1 MNQKYNSSNIFNT
14 ALEEH
19 INRIIINQ
27 LRHNG
32 ELLRAQHHLTR
43 ARSFQIDSQ
52 QEPEKYKEMKS
63 LALKLEKIAESV
75 TECAVEY
82 ALMDIQL
89 VLDEEA

>member
-1 MNQKYNSSNIFNT
+1 MVNYLNSNKIFNT
-14 ALEEH
+14 VLEED
-19 INRIIINQ
+19 IKEIIIEQ
-27 LRHNG
+27 LRQSG
-32 ELLRAQHHLTR
+32 ELLCAQHHLTR

-52 QEPEKYKEMKS
+52 QEPEKYKEMNS
-63 LALKLEKIAESV
+63 LALKFEKIAESV

>member
-1 MNQKYNSSNIFNT
+1 
-14 ALEEH
+14 
-19 INRIIINQ
+19 
-27 LRHNG
+27 
-32 ELLRAQHHLTR
+32 
-43 ARSFQIDSQ
+43 
-52 QEPEKYKEMKS
+52 MKS

>member
-1 MNQKYNSSNIFNT
+1 MVNYLNSNKIFNT
-14 ALEEH
+14 VLEED
-19 INRIIINQ
+19 IKEIIIEQ
-27 LRHNG
+27 LRQSG
-32 ELLRAQHHLTR
+32 ELLCAQHHLTR

-89 VLDEEA
+89 VLYEEA